1 METVGCAY
9 KRKLM
14 LRALL
19 VHIAR
24 LMSKVLMR
32 SKVRRGTCLVWR
44 LLAAAAVAAAI
55 QALSVG
61 YVILLALKI
70 EGAFE
75 FVLYTD
81 SQYAELFD

>member
-1 METVGCAY
+1 
-9 KRKLM
+9 
-14 LRALL
+14 
-19 VHIAR
+19 
-24 LMSKVLMR
+24 
-32 SKVRRGTCLVWR
+32 LVWR

-70 EGAFE
+70 ERSFE

-81 SQYAELFD
+81 SQYASGDGTGVGPIASDNNNNNNIVHFYRASLCQSHRGARNSQP

>member
-1 METVGCAY
+1 
-9 KRKLM
+9 M

-32 SKVRRGTCLVWR
+32 SKVRRGTCLVW

>member
-1 METVGCAY
+1 
-9 KRKLM
+9 
-14 LRALL
+14 
-19 VHIAR
+19 
-24 LMSKVLMR
+24 MR
-32 SKVRRGTCLVWR
+32 SKVRRGTCLVWP

-70 EGAFE
+70 ERAFE

-81 SQYAELFD
+81 SQYASGDIAIGRRVPLGWKRPRGQPHTTWLQEGG

>member
-1 METVGCAY
+1 
-9 KRKLM
+9 
-14 LRALL
+14 
-19 VHIAR
+19 
-24 LMSKVLMR
+24 MSKVLMR
-32 SKVRRGTCLVWR
+32 SKVRRGTCLVWG
-44 LLAAAAVAAAI
+44 LLAEAAVAAAI

-81 SQYAELFD
+81 SQYAGGQRPGTRRSCHHRMRWFHWFSTKFGGF

>member
-1 METVGCAY
+1 
-9 KRKLM
+9 
-14 LRALL
+14 
-19 VHIAR
+19 
-24 LMSKVLMR
+24 MSLKFDRQVMRLMR
-32 SKVRRGTCLVWR
+32 SKVRRGICLVWR

-81 SQYAELFD
+81 SQYAYRTPPDPFPMPRDPFPV